1 MEPRRIAILLILS
14 TGTLLAQHEDVGN
27 PHASPQDVATG
38 AELFTTLCAVCH
50 GPQGVGDRAP
60 ALNTGQFRYGNSNRA
75 LHETISRGIPGTEM
89 PGIYFNGVEPW
100 QIVAY
105 VKSLGGGAD
114 AAEPKGDAL
123 AGQAVYAARRCSGCH
138 RVGREGGRSGP
149 DLSSIGASRS
159 LKHLRAALLDP
170 NDKVLP
176 NQWRVRAQTKSGS
189 RVTGRLLNEDTFTLQ
204 LVDSRTRLV
213 SLAKS
218 DVVDYEILRES
229 AMPSYEGRIRGTD
242 LEDLLAYL
250 VSLR

>member
-1 MEPRRIAILLILS
+1 M
-14 TGTLLAQHEDVGN
+14 
-27 PHASPQDVATG
+27 
-38 AELFTTLCAVCH
+38 
-50 GPQGVGDRAP
+50 
-60 ALNTGQFRYGNSNRA
+60 
-75 LHETISRGIPGTEM
+75 
-89 PGIYFNGVEPW
+89 
-100 QIVAY
+100 
-105 VKSLGGGAD
+105 
-114 AAEPKGDAL
+114 
-123 AGQAVYAARRCSGCH
+123 
-138 RVGREGGRSGP
+138 
-149 DLSSIGASRS
+149 
-159 LKHLRAALLDP
+159 LDP

-204 LVDSRTRLV
+204 LVDSRTHLV